1 MLSLGNV
8 TVNNFDLA
16 LLVAYALLCLIN
28 SKALLPIAAFVV
40 YVAIHSLPIRNFDAY
55 IACSTLCTVLVLSNI
70 KLSLEIRK
78 AFTCFSVIYLL
89 SAVDNFISYHFDVDS
104 GLDQILKP
112 AVVIINAYLLAF
124 LFDDWRRGN
133 AVGLSSY
140 CAFWLRQ
147 CKMYFIHSNQV
158 QRVKK

>member
-1 MLSLGNV
+1 MLNLGSLY
-8 TVNNFDLA
+8 VNNFDIA
-16 LLVAYALLCLIN
+16 LLAAYVLLCFLN
-28 SKALLPIAAFVV
+28 SKALLPIAAFVI
-40 YVAIHSLPIRNFDAY
+40 YTAIHSLPIRNFDAY

-89 SAVDNFISYHFDVDS
+89 SAVDNFISYHFDFDS

-112 AVVIINAYLLAF
+112 AVVMINAYLLAY

-140 CAFWLRQ
+140 FAFWLRQ
-147 CKMYFIHSNQV
+147 CKMRFIHVNQI

>member
-1 MLSLGNV
+1 MLSLANLS
-8 TVNNFDLA
+8 VNNFDLS
-16 LLVAYALLCLIN
+16 LLAAYVLVLIVN
-28 SKALLPIAAFVV
+28 IKSALPIAAFVV
-40 YVAIHSLPIRNFDAY
+40 YIAIHSLPIRNFDAY
-55 IACSTLCTVLVLSNI
+55 IACSALCTMLVMSNI

-104 GLDQILKP
+104 GLDQWLKP
-112 AVVIINAYLLAF
+112 AVVAINAYLLAY

-133 AVGLSSY
+133 AVGFVGY
-140 CAFWLRQ
+140 FAFRLRQ

>member
-1 MLSLGNV
+1 MLNLGNLS
-8 TVNNFDLA
+8 VNNFDLA
-16 LLVAYALLCLIN
+16 LLAAYVLVLIVN
-28 SKALLPIAAFVV
+28 IKSALPIAAFVI
-40 YVAIHSLPIRNFDAY
+40 YTAIHSLPIRNFDAY
-55 IACSTLCTVLVLSNI
+55 IACSTLCTALVLSNI

-104 GLDQILKP
+104 GLDQWLKP
-112 AVVIINAYLLAF
+112 AVVAINAYLLAY

-133 AVGLSSY
+133 AVGFVGY
-140 CAFWLRQ
+140 FAFRLRQ